1 MISQFL
7 NISVYFF
14 KTLAEAGK
22 AAVTDQMYIFLPH
35 HRPTFENE
43 MTSCV
48 LSQTLYIM
56 TVDVPVTVDIK
67 LEHMSASVTQ
77 YSII

>member
-7 NISVYFF
+7 NKISDYFF
-14 KTLAEAGK
+14 KILAEASE
-22 AAVTDQMYIFLPH
+22 AAVTYIFLPH
-35 HRPTFENE
+35 HTFENE

-48 LSQTLYIM
+48 FSQTLYIM
-56 TVDVPVTVDIK
+56 IVDVPVTVDIK
-67 LEHMSASVTQ
+67 LEHISASVTE

>member
-35 HRPTFENE
+35 HTFENE

-48 LSQTLYIM
+48 FSQTLYI
-56 TVDVPVTVDIK
+56 
-67 LEHMSASVTQ
+67 
-77 YSII
+77 